1 MVSLYEINFGYVAFM
16 SSDVSSNTEGT
27 SDIEAL
33 NTYCGVQ
40 Y

>member
-1 MVSLYEINFGYVAFM
+1 MASSYEITFGYVVLL
-16 SSDVSSNTEGT
+16 SSDVSSNAEGT

-33 NTYCGVQ
+33 NTYCGVR

>member
-1 MVSLYEINFGYVAFM
+1 MVSSFEITFFHAALAA
-16 SSDVSSNTEGT
+16 SDVSSNAEGT